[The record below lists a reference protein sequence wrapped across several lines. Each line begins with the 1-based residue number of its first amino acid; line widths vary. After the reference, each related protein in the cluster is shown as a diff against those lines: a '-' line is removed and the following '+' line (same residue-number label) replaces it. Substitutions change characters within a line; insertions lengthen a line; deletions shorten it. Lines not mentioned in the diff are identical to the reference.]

1 MQKLR
6 EELSGYYNEHL
17 IKGKQVVK
25 NHEDCHHLLG
35 SLSDFL
41 DGELRLDVLQ
51 QIERHLAD
59 VSQDCK
65 IVVDTLQKT
74 VSLYHTVSEE
84 DAVPEGVRMRLFR
97 RLEIVDLLDKGLW
110 IDGF

>member
-1 MQKLR
+1 M
-6 EELSGYYNEHL
+6 
-17 IKGKQVVK
+17 
-25 NHEDCHHLLG
+25 LG

-41 DGELRLDVLQ
+41 DGELESDICE
-51 QIERHLAD
+51 QIERHLAECP
-59 VSQDCK
+59 DCK

-97 RLEIVDLLDKGLW
+97 RLEIVDLLDKGL
-110 IDGF
+110 